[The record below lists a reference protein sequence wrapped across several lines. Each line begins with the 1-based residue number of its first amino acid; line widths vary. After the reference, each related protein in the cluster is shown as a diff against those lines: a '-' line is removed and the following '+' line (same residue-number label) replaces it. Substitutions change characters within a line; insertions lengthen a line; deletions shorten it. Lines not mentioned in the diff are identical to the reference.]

1 MDSQLS
7 DKTYQTIKV
16 ARLIQLA
23 LLSTVVVYGV
33 IAQLNQSESAA
44 ADQDPEMLRII
55 FSVLGAGMCGVAIMM
70 NRLFTHPKHFT
81 PEMSAE
87 DVAGKMFTAYILT
100 WALAESCAVFG
111 LVLTFILAE
120 PSTYTVFAILSGLT
134 IVLHSLTE
142 QRVRTQLERIQGT
155 AEV

>member
-1 MDSQLS
+1 MSSQIS
-7 DKTYQTIKV
+7 DKARQTIKV
-16 ARLIQLA
+16 ARLIQFA
-23 LLSTVVVYGV
+23 LLSTVIIYGV
-33 IAQLNQSESAA
+33 IAHINESEPHPN
-44 ADQDPEMLRII
+44 QDPETLRLI
-55 FSVLGAGMCGVAIMM
+55 FSILGAGMCGVAIMM

-87 DVAGKMFTAYILT
+87 DVVGKMFTAYILT

-120 PSTYTVFAILSGLT
+120 PSTYTTFAILSGLT

-142 QRVRTQLERIQGT
+142 QRVRTQLERIQD
-155 AEV
+155 AADA